1 VLLSARVKQA
11 PLFCILRALPGMF
24 HHQDCNLAPHTR
36 RWLELGR
43 EERANGDGYE
53 GPSVQFWLMDLRVG
67 EPFLSPVEEYASAAQ
82 SSNGFTELA
91 HTGRGSGNG
100 LDCN

>member
-1 VLLSARVKQA
+1 
-11 PLFCILRALPGMF
+11 
-24 HHQDCNLAPHTR
+24 
-36 RWLELGR
+36 
-43 EERANGDGYE
+43 
-53 GPSVQFWLMDLRVG
+53 MDLPVG